1 MIKKVAVI
9 NDLSGFGKCS
19 LTASIAVLSAMGV
32 QPCPMPTAVLTN
44 QTGFKNYRCVDLT
57 DSMHAYIE
65 TWQKNNESFDGIY
78 SGYVAGERQIDIISD
93 FIDVFAT
100 SHNLVL
106 VDPVMGDNGKIYS
119 AYTKAVCDKM
129 RKLAEKAD
137 VITPNLTELSILSST
152 DYDSIISKQSD
163 KNYLEFIADTAEKT
177 ISHSS
182 QQLVVTGIKADGFI
196 YNGVIS
202 KDSRAFVKSK
212 IYGDTFSGTGDIFA
226 SIICASVVNG
236 TPLEKA
242 VSISASFL
250 EKVICDT
257 IKEPYEPN
265 YGVNFEKFIC
275 ELCDRR

>member
-152 DYDSIISKQSD
+152 DYDSIISKQCD

-242 VSISASFL
+242 VGIAASFL

>member
-119 AYTKAVCDKM
+119 AYTKAVYDKM
-129 RKLAEKAD
+129 RKLTEKAD

-152 DYDSIISKQSD
+152 DYDSIISKQCD

-177 ISHSS
+177 ISHNS

-242 VSISASFL
+242 VGIAASFL